1 MWLIKPGMGSLCVD
15 LKGKEFWFTKDGR
28 LCISQGNGRHFFT
41 YSSEDA
47 AIAMQTA
54 IIAAIKSGKAYLEP
68 AEVGLERGEHEWA
81 DRTIQASKVGWKT
94 QDTPEVTVRKLMFT
108 LTICRTSSSKWLVL
122 FMKANQRLKL

>member
-1 MWLIKPGMGSLCVD
+1 MWLIKPGKGSLCVD

-54 IIAAIKSGKAYLEP
+54 IITAIKSGKAYLEP
-68 AEVGLERGEHEWA
+68 AEAGLERGEHEWA
-81 DRTIQASKVGWKT
+81 DRPIQASIVGWKT
-94 QDTPEVTVRKLMFT
+94 QDTPEVTVGNQVNVYVDDM
-108 LTICRTSSSKWLVL
+108 SDQLVET
-122 FMKANQRLKL
+122 ARIIHESQPET